1 MIRITKK
8 NVGLLLL
15 SVVLVSF
22 FGYKTEVLA
31 YDINP
36 LNLIR
41 RTAGAVAGGA
51 TEVYYFLTMQPKP
64 GSEDVTMIPENMVS
78 GLDILNITNTERAVV
93 SLKPYTSNM
102 LLDRIA
108 SLRADDLFANQ
119 YFEHES
125 PDGKSAP
132 ELAPVVGYKYL
143 YIGENLA
150 MGDFYTDAEIVK
162 AWMDS
167 PGHKA
172 NILND
177 KYTELGVAVKEG
189 EYKGGTTVIAV
200 QIFGRPLANC
210 AEPSVQ
216 IKALIDS
223 SVASVRKMQTDA
235 LAKYN
240 ELNVMKVN
248 PLTDKALYTKKAQE
262 YNYFA
267 KTVNDASAALKG
279 IIDFYNIEV
288 NKYNSCINS

>member
-1 MIRITKK
+1 
-8 NVGLLLL
+8 
-15 SVVLVSF
+15 
-22 FGYKTEVLA
+22 
-31 YDINP
+31 
-36 LNLIR
+36 
-41 RTAGAVAGGA
+41 
-51 TEVYYFLTMQPKP
+51 
-64 GSEDVTMIPENMVS
+64 MVS
-78 GLDILNITNTERAVV
+78 GLDILKITNAERAAV

-150 MGDFYTDAEIVK
+150 MGDFYTDEEIVK

-189 EYKGGTTVIAV
+189 EYKGSTTVIAV

-210 AEPSVQ
+210 AEPSVSM
-216 IKALIDS
+216 KALIDS
-223 SVASVRKMQTDA
+223 SVASVRKMQA
-235 LAKYN
+235 QAQIKFN
-240 ELNVMKVN
+240 ELNVMKIN
-248 PLTDKALYTKKAQE
+248 PAADTTLYSKKALE

-267 KTVNDASAALKG
+267 KTINDATSALKAV
-279 IIDFYNIEV
+279 IDYYNVEV
-288 NKYNSCINS
+288 NKYNYCINS

>member
-1 MIRITKK
+1 MKVFKK
-8 NVGLLLL
+8 AFGPFLIMAIVI
-15 SVVLVSF
+15 SF
-22 FGYKTEVLA
+22 FCSKTEVLA
-31 YDINP
+31 YDFSP

-41 RTAGAVAGGA
+41 RTAGVMTTGV
-51 TEVYYFLTMQPKP
+51 TDVYYFLTRQQKP
-64 GSEDVTMIPENMVS
+64 GTEFANFLANNMVS
-78 GLDILNITNTERAVV
+78 GLDILNITNNERVAL

-150 MGDFYTDAEIVK
+150 MGDFYTDAEIVN

-177 KYTELGVAVKEG
+177 KYTELGVAIKEG

-200 QIFGRPLANC
+200 QIFGRPLASC
-210 AEPSVQ
+210 PEPSAQ

-223 SVASVRKMQTDA
+223 SVASVKKMQTEA

-240 ELNVMKVN
+240 ELNIMKSN
-248 PLTDKALYTKKAQE
+248 PATDRILYSQKADA

-267 KTVNDASAALKG
+267 KTINDATGALKS
-279 IIDFYNIEV
+279 IIDYYNVEV
-288 NKYNSCINS
+288 NKYNSCINT